1 MTHNS
6 PDRTIILNARI
17 ISTASKTRQ
26 PRYESQ
32 IAKKYHS
39 LPELRLNIQ
48 PPLLRQNQHI
58 PIIITKSL
66 PFHRGVGEIHMDS
79 EPFAQRRITIASDRF
94 QPIYEVHFGGIW
106 WKIEGMPSEL
116 GRANVHFW
124 VEWKETGF
132 KLQKPIT
139 L

>member
-1 MTHNS
+1 
-6 PDRTIILNARI
+6 
-17 ISTASKTRQ
+17 
-26 PRYESQ
+26 
-32 IAKKYHS
+32 
-39 LPELRLNIQ
+39 
-48 PPLLRQNQHI
+48 
-58 PIIITKSL
+58 
-66 PFHRGVGEIHMDS
+66 MDS